1 MKKMLLSFAIVSV
14 LLFSSCVRKEDDKE
28 PVLDR
33 KTARELS
40 NTAIDYLK
48 KTPTIVEACARLKH
62 QGVAYREIPWEL
74 SRFSFIAERE
84 KLVMRFG
91 MLSAAMAY
99 EKILGEKTQL
109 TEITGLYAKYV
120 KELNVDPVVTS
131 TYERYMKKIEGKEI
145 DSLFLEEIA
154 SDLKKDQTSLIDHL
168 KEADEEF
175 LFYYFFGMLVEV
187 SYIKTFITDGKT
199 FAPGSELPEATKKSE
214 NMKYIREIYTS
225 KKYGKYA
232 QMYRP
237 VVEIFMHSDEYT
249 KMDPA
254 AKKELISKTI
264 KDLREEILN

>member
-1 MKKMLLSFAIVSV
+1 MNKPLLSLTLAAL
-14 LLFSSCVRKEDDKE
+14 LLFSSCVKKEDDKE

-33 KTARELS
+33 KTAKELS
-40 NTAIDYLK
+40 NSAIEYLK
-48 KTPTIVEACARLKH
+48 NAPTIVEAYARLKH
-62 QGVAYREIPWEL
+62 DGTAYQEIPYEL
-74 SRFSFIAERE
+74 SRFSFVAEQE

-91 MLSAAMAY
+91 MLSAAIAY
-99 EKILGEKTQL
+99 EKVMGEKTQL
-109 TEITGLYAKYV
+109 PEIMDLYAKYV

-131 TYERYMKKIEGKEI
+131 TYERYLKKMEGREI
-145 DSLFLEEIA
+145 DSLFLEELT
-154 SDLKKDQTSLIDHL
+154 SGLKKEQTSLIDHL
-168 KEADEEF
+168 KETDEEF

-187 SYIKTFITDGKT
+187 SYIKTFITDEKT
-199 FAPGSELPEATKKSE
+199 FSPGSMLPDKTKSP
-214 NMKYIREIYTS
+214 NMKYMREIYNS

-237 VVEIFMHSDEYT
+237 VVEIFMHSDEYS

>member
-1 MKKMLLSFAIVSV
+1 MKKILLSFAIVSV

-91 MLSAAMAY
+91 MLSAAIAY
-99 EKILGEKTQL
+99 EKVLGEKTQL
-109 TEITGLYAKYV
+109 TEITGLYSKYV

-131 TYERYMKKIEGKEI
+131 TYEKYLKKVEGKEI
-145 DSLFLEEIA
+145 DSLFLEELA
-154 SDLKKDQTSLIDHL
+154 SDLKKDQTFLIDHL

-187 SYIKTFITDGKT
+187 SYIKTFIADDKT
-199 FAPGSELPEATKKSE
+199 FAPGSVLPDKTKSP
-214 NMKYIREIYTS
+214 NMKYIREIYSS

-237 VVEIFMHSDEYT
+237 VAEIFMHADDYA
-249 KMDPA
+249 KMDPV
-254 AKKELISKTI
+254 AKKQLISKTI